1 MYAEFYGLRKL
12 PFQLTPDPFF
22 FYESAEHRKA
32 MAHLTYGL
40 HNGEGFIIITGEIGA
55 GKTTLVDSLLSEID
69 PARFVAA
76 KIVTSQLGGDD
87 LLRLV
92 CSAFGLDHTGLS
104 KASVLNHLHQFITHQ
119 FGTGRRPLLIV
130 DEAQNLSAGAL
141 EELRMLSNIVV
152 GAAPALQSF
161 LLGQPQLRQILG
173 SPSLEQLRQRIA
185 AAYHLGPL
193 NAPDTQAYI
202 EHRLRRAGWTD
213 DPELSNDSFAAIYAH
228 TGGVPRRINNLCSRL
243 LLLGMLEESHRI
255 SAATVEEVAADFHAE
270 LSSVTISRPG
280 EGGAGTY
287 QQHTSLQ
294 TLLGSLDRLDGHGAG
309 YIGTHDPQS
318 TLQALFRRLDRLD
331 DVTAAHDHAI
341 RRIIEIISRSKND
354 CA

>member
-1 MYAEFYGLRKL
+1 MYAKFYGLDKL

-55 GKTTLVDSLLSEID
+55 GKTTLVDSLLSDID
-69 PARFVAA
+69 PARFIAA

-104 KASVLNHLHQFITHQ
+104 KADVLNRLQQFITHQ
-119 FGTGRRPLLIV
+119 FGTGRRPLLII
-130 DEAQNLSAGAL
+130 DEAQNLSTDAL

-193 NAPDTQAYI
+193 SAADTQAYI

-213 DPELSNDSFAAIYAH
+213 DPEIPNDCFPAIYAH
-228 TGGVPRRINNLCSRL
+228 TSGVPRRINNLCSRV
-243 LLLGMLEESHRI
+243 LLLGMLEDSHKI
-255 SAATVEEVAADFHAE
+255 SASTVVEVATDLEAE
-270 LSSVTISRPG
+270 LLSVTVPRH
-280 EGGAGTY
+280 GTGQASTY
-287 QQHTSLQ
+287 DQRSSLRA
-294 TLLGSLDRLDGHGAG
+294 LFGSLDILDEDRAGHAET
-309 YIGTHDPQS
+309 YDLQS
-318 TLQALFRRLDRLD
+318 SLQALFRRLDKLD
-331 DVTAAHDHAI
+331 EVMAAHDHAI
-341 RRIIEIISRSKND
+341 RRIIDIISRSKK
-354 CA
+354 